1 MVLAGNKATRLS
13 LINHTTKTINY
24 HHHHR
29 DHHFIIQK
37 VFTINSN
44 YPLKVVNHIIDQE
57 LSQTLEAEAVG
68 TKNRNTE

>member
-24 HHHHR
+24 HHHR

-68 TKNRNTE
+68 TKNHNTE

>member
-1 MVLAGNKATRLS
+1 MVLDGNKATRLS

-57 LSQTLEAEAVG
+57 FSQTLEAEAVG
-68 TKNRNTE
+68 TKNHNTE